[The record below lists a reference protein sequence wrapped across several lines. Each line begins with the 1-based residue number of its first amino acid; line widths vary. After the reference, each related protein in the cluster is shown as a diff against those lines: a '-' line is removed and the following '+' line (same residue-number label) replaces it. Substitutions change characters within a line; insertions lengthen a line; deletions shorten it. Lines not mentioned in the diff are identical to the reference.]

1 MERPPIEKW
10 IQIYKPFDDDM
21 CRYEKSRIVRVC
33 NYALDLERKNA
44 AYDKANKSFQELLI
58 TANKERAD
66 LESRL
71 KEAEEACGDA
81 VVFIKAHPIC
91 VDLMPFT
98 AAHIAKKLE
107 KALKDLGKDKP

>member
-1 MERPPIEKW
+1 MMSGICSAHKEFVAGCPQCEAIGVEKPAMECHKCAATNCVEGCVNW
-10 IQIYKPFDDDM
+10 Q
-21 CRYEKSRIVRVC
+21 V
-33 NYALDLERKNA
+33 YAS
-44 AYDKANKSFQELLI
+44 Y
-58 TANKERAD
+58 